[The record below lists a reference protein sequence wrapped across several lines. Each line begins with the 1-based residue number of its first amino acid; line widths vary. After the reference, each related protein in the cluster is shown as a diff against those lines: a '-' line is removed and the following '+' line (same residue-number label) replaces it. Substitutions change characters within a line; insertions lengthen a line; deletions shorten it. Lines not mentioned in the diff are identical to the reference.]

1 MLEIREVCRRLLA
14 RGLPVDSFAPRIA
27 ILVNCRMDL
36 FEEIAKIRATRRM
49 FARMMREEFGATDPR
64 SWSVNIAVH
73 TSGLTLTAAQ
83 PANNIVRGAV
93 QALAMAMAGVQ
104 GLEISAFDE
113 PFRTPSAIA
122 HQTAIRTQQ
131 VIQTETNITAVED
144 PLGGSWYLESLTDEL
159 ERRIDAAVRQMEALG
174 DVGTLVESGYFRNIF
189 LHGMDRHSRA
199 VQSGDLRIVGVNEH
213 VIAARGRPVP
223 ARHSRAAVRA
233 GLRAR
238 RVHPRLA
245 PHPRRRAAASRP
257 GAGPRGIGRPRRRP
271 HGPDRGRPRR
281 GRHHRRDHRLP
292 PGGPGAARRPV
303 RVRRPAPA
311 ARDPDMTGPAPGPAP
326 GPAGGSGRPGRVV
339 IGTLGL
345 DQHEVGAMAISR
357 ILIRHGY
364 EVIYLG
370 RFNTPERLTA
380 AAEQEDANLVGVS
393 IHSWEYTAY
402 ADELLAR
409 CRELGIGLVL
419 GGSVLT
425 ERDQA
430 DLLGRGA
437 DAVFG
442 PYASEATMLAQIDA
456 VVRRVRAG
464 EPPAQSHGTQPGRP
478 VPLAG
483 RTVIV
488 TGAARG
494 LGRAY
499 TLELCRQGA
508 AVVADDIDEA
518 ALKEV
523 ADAARDLPGSVHAVV
538 CDVTGPDAPRTL
550 LDAALRRYGQLHGLV
565 SNAGLLRSGPILQ
578 LDDSDLRLLLDVHV
592 TAPFRLLRAAGRYWR
607 AEAKAGR
614 EVEAAVVLTTSSA
627 GLYGFRAEAAYSA
640 AKAAVAMLTRVGA
653 DELGRYGAT
662 VNAVAPVARTRLTE
676 WLGEAPA
683 SPGAGPGDDP
693 LAAEHVAP
701 VIAWLL
707 GPAARTV
714 TGRVLEAGNG
724 QISAP
729 SAWQP
734 GPQFPLPALMSPE
747 AADVLLPRVL
757 ASAAPPPEVLSSQS

>member
-1 MLEIREVCRRLLA
+1 
-14 RGLPVDSFAPRIA
+14 
-27 ILVNCRMDL
+27 
-36 FEEIAKIRATRRM
+36 
-49 FARMMREEFGATDPR
+49 
-64 SWSVNIAVH
+64 
-73 TSGLTLTAAQ
+73 
-83 PANNIVRGAV
+83 
-93 QALAMAMAGVQ
+93 
-104 GLEISAFDE
+104 
-113 PFRTPSAIA
+113 
-122 HQTAIRTQQ
+122 
-131 VIQTETNITAVED
+131 
-144 PLGGSWYLESLTDEL
+144 
-159 ERRIDAAVRQMEALG
+159 
-174 DVGTLVESGYFRNIF
+174 
-189 LHGMDRHSRA
+189 
-199 VQSGDLRIVGVNEH
+199 
-213 VIAARGRPVP
+213 
-223 ARHSRAAVRA
+223 
-233 GLRAR
+233 
-238 RVHPRLA
+238 
-245 PHPRRRAAASRP
+245 
-257 GAGPRGIGRPRRRP
+257 
-271 HGPDRGRPRR
+271 
-281 GRHHRRDHRLP
+281 
-292 PGGPGAARRPV
+292 
-303 RVRRPAPA
+303 
-311 ARDPDMTGPAPGPAP
+311 MTGPAPGPSA
-326 GPAGGSGRPGRVV
+326 GSGRPGRVV

-393 IHSWEYTAY
+393 IHSWEYAAY

-409 CRELGIGLVL
+409 CRELGMGLVL

-442 PYASEATMLAQIDA
+442 PYASEATMLRQIDA

-464 EPPAQSHGTQPGRP
+464 DPPAQAHQTSGTQPGRP

-518 ALKEV
+518 ALEEV

-550 LDAALRRYGQLHGLV
+550 LDAALRGYGQLHGLV

-592 TAPFRLLRAAGRYWR
+592 TAPFRLLRAAGSYWR

-614 EVEAAVVLTTSSA
+614 AVEAAVVLTTSAA

-640 AKAAVAMLTRVGA
+640 AKAAVAMLARVGA

-676 WLGEAPA
+676 WLGDAPA
-683 SPGAGPGDDP
+683 SPGDDP
-693 LAAEHVAP
+693 LAAEQVAP

-707 GPAARTV
+707 GAAARTV

-729 SAWQP
+729 STGQP
-734 GPQFPLPALMSPE
+734 GPQFPLPSIMSPE
-747 AADVLLPRVL
+747 VADVLLPRVL
-757 ASAAPPPEVLSSQS
+757 ASSAPPPEVLSSQS

>member
-1 MLEIREVCRRLLA
+1 
-14 RGLPVDSFAPRIA
+14 
-27 ILVNCRMDL
+27 
-36 FEEIAKIRATRRM
+36 
-49 FARMMREEFGATDPR
+49 
-64 SWSVNIAVH
+64 
-73 TSGLTLTAAQ
+73 
-83 PANNIVRGAV
+83 
-93 QALAMAMAGVQ
+93 
-104 GLEISAFDE
+104 
-113 PFRTPSAIA
+113 
-122 HQTAIRTQQ
+122 
-131 VIQTETNITAVED
+131 
-144 PLGGSWYLESLTDEL
+144 
-159 ERRIDAAVRQMEALG
+159 
-174 DVGTLVESGYFRNIF
+174 
-189 LHGMDRHSRA
+189 
-199 VQSGDLRIVGVNEH
+199 
-213 VIAARGRPVP
+213 
-223 ARHSRAAVRA
+223 
-233 GLRAR
+233 
-238 RVHPRLA
+238 
-245 PHPRRRAAASRP
+245 
-257 GAGPRGIGRPRRRP
+257 
-271 HGPDRGRPRR
+271 
-281 GRHHRRDHRLP
+281 
-292 PGGPGAARRPV
+292 
-303 RVRRPAPA
+303 
-311 ARDPDMTGPAPGPAP
+311 MTGPASGPSA
-326 GPAGGSGRPGRVV
+326 GSGRPGRVV

-380 AAEQEDANLVGVS
+380 AAEQEDADLVGVS
-393 IHSWEYTAY
+393 IHSWEYAAY

-409 CRELGIGLVL
+409 CRELGMGLVL

-442 PYASEATMLAQIDA
+442 PYASEATMLRQIDA

-464 EPPAQSHGTQPGRP
+464 DPPARAHQTSGTQPGRP

-550 LDAALRRYGQLHGLV
+550 LDAALRVYGQLHGLV

-578 LDDSDLRLLLDVHV
+578 LDDSDLRLLLEVHV
-592 TAPFRLLRAAGRYWR
+592 TAPFRLLRAAGSYWR

-614 EVEAAVVLTTSSA
+614 AVEAAVVLTTSAA

-640 AKAAVAMLTRVGA
+640 AKAAVPMLARVGA

-683 SPGAGPGDDP
+683 SPGDDP
-693 LAAEHVAP
+693 LAAEQVAP

-729 SAWQP
+729 STWQP
-734 GPQFPLPALMSPE
+734 GPQFPLPSLMSPE
-747 AADVLLPRVL
+747 VADVLLPRVL
-757 ASAAPPPEVLSSQS
+757 ASAAPPPEVLSS

>member
-1 MLEIREVCRRLLA
+1 
-14 RGLPVDSFAPRIA
+14 
-27 ILVNCRMDL
+27 
-36 FEEIAKIRATRRM
+36 
-49 FARMMREEFGATDPR
+49 
-64 SWSVNIAVH
+64 
-73 TSGLTLTAAQ
+73 
-83 PANNIVRGAV
+83 
-93 QALAMAMAGVQ
+93 
-104 GLEISAFDE
+104 
-113 PFRTPSAIA
+113 
-122 HQTAIRTQQ
+122 
-131 VIQTETNITAVED
+131 
-144 PLGGSWYLESLTDEL
+144 
-159 ERRIDAAVRQMEALG
+159 
-174 DVGTLVESGYFRNIF
+174 
-189 LHGMDRHSRA
+189 
-199 VQSGDLRIVGVNEH
+199 
-213 VIAARGRPVP
+213 
-223 ARHSRAAVRA
+223 
-233 GLRAR
+233 
-238 RVHPRLA
+238 
-245 PHPRRRAAASRP
+245 
-257 GAGPRGIGRPRRRP
+257 
-271 HGPDRGRPRR
+271 
-281 GRHHRRDHRLP
+281 
-292 PGGPGAARRPV
+292 
-303 RVRRPAPA
+303 
-311 ARDPDMTGPAPGPAP
+311 
-326 GPAGGSGRPGRVV
+326 
-339 IGTLGL
+339 
-345 DQHEVGAMAISR
+345 
-357 ILIRHGY
+357 
-364 EVIYLG
+364 
-370 RFNTPERLTA
+370 
-380 AAEQEDANLVGVS
+380 
-393 IHSWEYTAY
+393 
-402 ADELLAR
+402 
-409 CRELGIGLVL
+409 
-419 GGSVLT
+419 
-425 ERDQA
+425 
-430 DLLGRGA
+430 
-437 DAVFG
+437 
-442 PYASEATMLAQIDA
+442 
-456 VVRRVRAG
+456 
-464 EPPAQSHGTQPGRP
+464 

-578 LDDSDLRLLLDVHV
+578 LDDADLRLLFDVHV
-592 TAPFRLLRAAGRYWR
+592 TAPFRLLQAAGRYWR

-614 EVEAAVVLTTSSA
+614 AVEAAVVLTTSSA

-693 LAAEHVAP
+693 LAAEQVAP
-701 VIAWLL
+701 VITWLL

-729 SAWQP
+729 SPWQP
-734 GPQFPLPALMSPE
+734 GPQFPLPSLMSPE

>member
-1 MLEIREVCRRLLA
+1 
-14 RGLPVDSFAPRIA
+14 
-27 ILVNCRMDL
+27 
-36 FEEIAKIRATRRM
+36 
-49 FARMMREEFGATDPR
+49 
-64 SWSVNIAVH
+64 
-73 TSGLTLTAAQ
+73 
-83 PANNIVRGAV
+83 
-93 QALAMAMAGVQ
+93 
-104 GLEISAFDE
+104 
-113 PFRTPSAIA
+113 
-122 HQTAIRTQQ
+122 
-131 VIQTETNITAVED
+131 
-144 PLGGSWYLESLTDEL
+144 
-159 ERRIDAAVRQMEALG
+159 
-174 DVGTLVESGYFRNIF
+174 
-189 LHGMDRHSRA
+189 
-199 VQSGDLRIVGVNEH
+199 
-213 VIAARGRPVP
+213 
-223 ARHSRAAVRA
+223 
-233 GLRAR
+233 
-238 RVHPRLA
+238 
-245 PHPRRRAAASRP
+245 
-257 GAGPRGIGRPRRRP
+257 
-271 HGPDRGRPRR
+271 
-281 GRHHRRDHRLP
+281 
-292 PGGPGAARRPV
+292 
-303 RVRRPAPA
+303 
-311 ARDPDMTGPAPGPAP
+311 MTGPASGPSA
-326 GPAGGSGRPGRVV
+326 GSGRPGRVV

-380 AAEQEDANLVGVS
+380 AAEQEDADLVGVS
-393 IHSWEYTAY
+393 IHSWEYAAY

-409 CRELGIGLVL
+409 CRELGMGLVL

-442 PYASEATMLAQIDA
+442 PYASEATMLRQIDA

-464 EPPAQSHGTQPGRP
+464 DPPARAHQTSGTQPGRP

-538 CDVTGPDAPRTL
+538 CDVTGPDAPRIL
-550 LDAALRRYGQLHGLV
+550 LDAALRVYGQLHGLV

-578 LDDSDLRLLLDVHV
+578 LDDSDLRLLLEVHV
-592 TAPFRLLRAAGRYWR
+592 TAPFRLLRAAGSYWR

-614 EVEAAVVLTTSSA
+614 AVEAAVVLTTSAA

-640 AKAAVAMLTRVGA
+640 AKAAVPMLARVGA

-683 SPGAGPGDDP
+683 SPGDDP
-693 LAAEHVAP
+693 LAAEQVAP

-729 SAWQP
+729 STWQP
-734 GPQFPLPALMSPE
+734 GPQFPLPSLMSPE
-747 AADVLLPRVL
+747 VADVLLPRVL
-757 ASAAPPPEVLSSQS
+757 ASAAPPPEVLSS

>member
-1 MLEIREVCRRLLA
+1 
-14 RGLPVDSFAPRIA
+14 
-27 ILVNCRMDL
+27 
-36 FEEIAKIRATRRM
+36 
-49 FARMMREEFGATDPR
+49 
-64 SWSVNIAVH
+64 
-73 TSGLTLTAAQ
+73 
-83 PANNIVRGAV
+83 
-93 QALAMAMAGVQ
+93 
-104 GLEISAFDE
+104 
-113 PFRTPSAIA
+113 
-122 HQTAIRTQQ
+122 
-131 VIQTETNITAVED
+131 
-144 PLGGSWYLESLTDEL
+144 
-159 ERRIDAAVRQMEALG
+159 
-174 DVGTLVESGYFRNIF
+174 
-189 LHGMDRHSRA
+189 
-199 VQSGDLRIVGVNEH
+199 
-213 VIAARGRPVP
+213 
-223 ARHSRAAVRA
+223 
-233 GLRAR
+233 
-238 RVHPRLA
+238 
-245 PHPRRRAAASRP
+245 
-257 GAGPRGIGRPRRRP
+257 
-271 HGPDRGRPRR
+271 
-281 GRHHRRDHRLP
+281 
-292 PGGPGAARRPV
+292 
-303 RVRRPAPA
+303 
-311 ARDPDMTGPAPGPAP
+311 
-326 GPAGGSGRPGRVV
+326 
-339 IGTLGL
+339 
-345 DQHEVGAMAISR
+345 MAISR
-357 ILIRHGY
+357 ILSRHGY

-370 RFNTPERLTA
+370 RFNTPERLTT
-380 AAEQEDANLVGVS
+380 AAEQEDADLVGVS
-393 IHSWEYTAY
+393 IHSWEYAAY

-442 PYASEATMLAQIDA
+442 PYASEATMLEQIDA

-464 EPPAQSHGTQPGRP
+464 DPPAQAHGTQPGPP

-499 TLELCRQGA
+499 ALELCRQGA

-578 LDDSDLRLLLDVHV
+578 LDDGDLRLLLDVHV
-592 TAPFRLLRAAGRYWR
+592 TAPFRLLQAAGRYWR

-614 EVEAAVVLTTSSA
+614 AVDAAVVLTTSAA

-683 SPGAGPGDDP
+683 SPGASPGDDP

-734 GPQFPLPALMSPE
+734 GPPFPLPSLMSPE

>member
-1 MLEIREVCRRLLA
+1 
-14 RGLPVDSFAPRIA
+14 
-27 ILVNCRMDL
+27 
-36 FEEIAKIRATRRM
+36 
-49 FARMMREEFGATDPR
+49 
-64 SWSVNIAVH
+64 
-73 TSGLTLTAAQ
+73 
-83 PANNIVRGAV
+83 
-93 QALAMAMAGVQ
+93 
-104 GLEISAFDE
+104 
-113 PFRTPSAIA
+113 
-122 HQTAIRTQQ
+122 
-131 VIQTETNITAVED
+131 
-144 PLGGSWYLESLTDEL
+144 
-159 ERRIDAAVRQMEALG
+159 
-174 DVGTLVESGYFRNIF
+174 
-189 LHGMDRHSRA
+189 
-199 VQSGDLRIVGVNEH
+199 
-213 VIAARGRPVP
+213 
-223 ARHSRAAVRA
+223 
-233 GLRAR
+233 
-238 RVHPRLA
+238 
-245 PHPRRRAAASRP
+245 
-257 GAGPRGIGRPRRRP
+257 
-271 HGPDRGRPRR
+271 
-281 GRHHRRDHRLP
+281 
-292 PGGPGAARRPV
+292 
-303 RVRRPAPA
+303 
-311 ARDPDMTGPAPGPAP
+311 MTGPAPGPAP
-326 GPAGGSGRPGRVV
+326 GPSGGSGRPGRIV

-345 DQHEVGAMAISR
+345 DQHEVGAMAISQ
-357 ILIRHGY
+357 ILSRHGY

-380 AAEQEDANLVGVS
+380 AAEQEDADLVGVS
-393 IHSWEYTAY
+393 IHSWEYAAY

-464 EPPAQSHGTQPGRP
+464 DPPAQAHQPGGTQPGRP
-478 VPLAG
+478 APLAG

-614 EVEAAVVLTTSSA
+614 AVEAAVVLTTSAA

-640 AKAAVAMLTRVGA
+640 AKAAVAMLARVGA

-676 WLGEAPA
+676 WLGEASPCA
-683 SPGAGPGDDP
+683 SPGDDP
-693 LAAEHVAP
+693 LAAEQVAP

-729 SAWQP
+729 STWQS
-734 GPQFPLPALMSPE
+734 GPQFPLPSLMSPE
-747 AADVLLPRVL
+747 MADVLLPRVL
-757 ASAAPPPEVLSSQS
+757 ASAAPPPEVLSS

>member
-1 MLEIREVCRRLLA
+1 
-14 RGLPVDSFAPRIA
+14 
-27 ILVNCRMDL
+27 
-36 FEEIAKIRATRRM
+36 
-49 FARMMREEFGATDPR
+49 
-64 SWSVNIAVH
+64 
-73 TSGLTLTAAQ
+73 
-83 PANNIVRGAV
+83 
-93 QALAMAMAGVQ
+93 
-104 GLEISAFDE
+104 
-113 PFRTPSAIA
+113 
-122 HQTAIRTQQ
+122 
-131 VIQTETNITAVED
+131 
-144 PLGGSWYLESLTDEL
+144 
-159 ERRIDAAVRQMEALG
+159 
-174 DVGTLVESGYFRNIF
+174 
-189 LHGMDRHSRA
+189 
-199 VQSGDLRIVGVNEH
+199 
-213 VIAARGRPVP
+213 
-223 ARHSRAAVRA
+223 
-233 GLRAR
+233 
-238 RVHPRLA
+238 
-245 PHPRRRAAASRP
+245 
-257 GAGPRGIGRPRRRP
+257 
-271 HGPDRGRPRR
+271 
-281 GRHHRRDHRLP
+281 
-292 PGGPGAARRPV
+292 
-303 RVRRPAPA
+303 
-311 ARDPDMTGPAPGPAP
+311 MTGPAPGPSA
-326 GPAGGSGRPGRVV
+326 GSGRPGRVV

-393 IHSWEYTAY
+393 IHSWEYAAY

-409 CRELGIGLVL
+409 CRELGMGLVL

-442 PYASEATMLAQIDA
+442 PYASEATMLRQIDA

-464 EPPAQSHGTQPGRP
+464 DPPAQAHQTSGTQPGRP

-550 LDAALRRYGQLHGLV
+550 LDAALRGYGQLHGLV

-578 LDDSDLRLLLDVHV
+578 LDDSDLRLLLEVHV
-592 TAPFRLLRAAGRYWR
+592 TAPFRLLRAAGSYWR

-614 EVEAAVVLTTSSA
+614 AVEAAVVLTTSAA

-640 AKAAVAMLTRVGA
+640 AKAAVAMLARVGA

-676 WLGEAPA
+676 WLGEAPRQPRRRPA
-683 SPGAGPGDDP
+683 GRRARGARDR
-693 LAAEHVAP
+693 LAAGTGGPHGHRARP
-701 VIAWLL
+701 GSRKRPDLGAQHRAAWPAI
-707 GPAARTV
+707 PAAIPHVPRGG
-714 TGRVLEAGNG
+714 GRPAAAGARQRG
-724 QISAP
+724 TTT
-729 SAWQP
+729 
-734 GPQFPLPALMSPE
+734 
-747 AADVLLPRVL
+747 
-757 ASAAPPPEVLSSQS
+757 